1 MSDHSQILFQ
11 APEIDDLAPLF
22 PAYQFESLIAI
33 GGMGAVYK
41 AVQKSL
47 DRAVAIKI
55 LPQEFS
61 QDPNFCTGFEAEAK
75 SMARLNHPN
84 LIGVYDFGEVNG
96 MLFIIMEFVSGQSLF
111 HYAHG
116 HRLAQDEVIQLMGG
130 VCQGL
135 AHAHENGIVHRDI
148 KPSNVLLDANKEP
161 KIGDFGLARPVGKDY
176 VPGAQIYGTP
186 GYTAP
191 EVINAPL
198 SVNHRADIFS
208 IGVLIHELITGR
220 LPADDPRPASLI
232 VGCDPR
238 IDEIIRRATDPT
250 PELRYPNAQQILI
263 DLLKVQQPIVAAP
276 PPAHVV
282 PPPAYAARPA
292 PRLVASAPVAKKSY
306 GFSSASG
313 LAMFALAAALG
324 FLVYKH
330 YDRKP
335 IATLPEAAPQ
345 PAPSPTL
352 LPGPIQASTPT
363 PTPTPKPKRQPR
375 PKRQPK
381 PTPPPAA
388 EPTPSPSPLPET
400 EGLSQEPPKPAT
412 SDAPPSETVVQK
424 PIQPALST
432 EPSPAPAPVT
442 SFDTAAFLVT
452 VQGRMKSNNERLT
465 EEYQEALAKNL
476 ENFGRSIKR
485 AIREEISRQSRELV
499 ERDLEQFLELA
510 QKNGGRIPEDLD
522 SQFSVLNDINED
534 HAKHLT
540 KQDVLDKKM
549 LKEIEPIRESYISG
563 LERKRVSLIE
573 MRDEIAAEEI
583 TKEIDLTRSDAGHF
597 QQILGCEIP
606 DVDERT
612 DSDEWDELS
621 E

>member
-1 MSDHSQILFQ
+1 MSDQSQILFQ
-11 APEIDDLAPLF
+11 APEIEHLAPHF
-22 PAYQFESLIAI
+22 PTYHIECLIAI

-47 DRAVAIKI
+47 DRPVAIKI

-61 QDPNFCTGFEAEAK
+61 RNPNFCTGFEAEAK

-116 HRLAQDEVIQLMGG
+116 HRLAQDEVIQIMSG

-161 KIGDFGLARPVGKDY
+161 KIGDFGLARPVGTDHAQ
-176 VPGAQIYGTP
+176 GGQIYGTP

-238 IDEIIRRATDPT
+238 FDEIIRRATDPT
-250 PELRYPNAQQILI
+250 PELRYPNAHLLLGDILKI
-263 DLLKVQQPIVAAP
+263 QQPIVAAP
-276 PPAHVV
+276 SPVHVV
-282 PPPAYAARPA
+282 PPAAYAARPA
-292 PRLVASAPVAKKSY
+292 PRLVAAAPVAKKSF

-335 IATLPEAAPQ
+335 IATLPEAVPQ
-345 PAPSPTL
+345 PAPSPTP

-363 PTPTPKPKRQPR
+363 PTPTPKRQPR

-381 PTPPPAA
+381 PTPPSAA
-388 EPTPSPSPLPET
+388 EPTPSPAPLPET
-400 EGLSQEPPKPAT
+400 EDLSPQEPPKPTT
-412 SDAPPSETVVQK
+412 SDAPPSEAVVEK

-432 EPSPAPAPVT
+432 APSPAPASVT

-452 VQGRMKSNNERLT
+452 VQGRMKRNNERLT
-465 EEYQEALAKNL
+465 EEHQEALAKNL

-485 AIREEISRQSRELV
+485 AIREEVSRQSRGFV
-499 ERDLEQFLELA
+499 ERELEQFLELA

-522 SQFSVLNDINED
+522 SQFSVLNDIKED

-563 LERKRVSLIE
+563 LERKRASLIE

-583 TKEIDLTRSDAGHF
+583 TKEIELTRSDAGHF

-606 DVDERT
+606 DVDERD
-612 DSDEWDELS
+612 DSDDWNELS

>member
-22 PAYQFESLIAI
+22 PTYHIESLIAI

-47 DRAVAIKI
+47 DRPVAIKI

-61 QDPNFCTGFEAEAK
+61 RDPNFCTGFEAEAK
-75 SMARLNHPN
+75 SMACLNHPN

-96 MLFIIMEFVSGQSLF
+96 MLFIIMEYVAGQSLF

-116 HRLAQDEVIQLMGG
+116 HRLAQDDVIQLMVG

-148 KPSNVLLDANKEP
+148 KPSNVLLDQNKEP
-161 KIGDFGLARPVGKDY
+161 KIGDFGLARPVGKDH

-220 LPADDPRPASLI
+220 LPADDPRRASLI

-238 IDEIIRRATDPT
+238 FDEIIRRATDPS
-250 PELRYPNAQQILI
+250 PELRYPNAHLLLGEILKI
-263 DLLKVQQPIVAAP
+263 QQPIVATPPSAHVAP
-276 PPAHVV
+276 PPAF
-282 PPPAYAARPA
+282 AARPT
-292 PRLVASAPVAKKSY
+292 PRLVAAAPVVKKSS
-306 GFSSASG
+306 GIFSSSG
-313 LAMFALAAALG
+313 LAMLALAAVLG
-324 FLVYKH
+324 FLFYKH
-330 YDRKP
+330 NASKP
-335 IATLPEAAPQ
+335 IASLSE
-345 PAPSPTL
+345 PAPKPAPT
-352 LPGPIQASTPT
+352 QASTPP
-363 PTPTPKPKRQPR
+363 PTPLPDPTTALEPAPKPSIDPI
-375 PKRQPK
+375 
-381 PTPPPAA
+381 PTPVPLPAA
-388 EPTPSPSPLPET
+388 EGHPEA
-400 EGLSQEPPKPAT
+400 PPKPET
-412 SDAPPSETVVQK
+412 FDTKPPEAVVEK
-424 PIQPALST
+424 PIQPALPT
-432 EPSPAPAPVT
+432 TNSPAPASAT
-442 SFDTAAFLVT
+442 SFDTVAFLVT
-452 VQGRMKSNNERLT
+452 VQDRMKSNNERLT

-476 ENFGRSIKR
+476 ENFGRGIKR
-485 AIREEISRQSRELV
+485 AIRDIPNRQIRPLV

-522 SQFSVLNDINED
+522 SQFSDLEDVNGD

-540 KQDVLDKKM
+540 KQDALDKEM
-549 LKEIEPIRESYISG
+549 LEEIEPIRESYISG
-563 LERKRVSLIE
+563 LERKRASLIE
-573 MRDEIAAEEI
+573 KRDEVAAEEI

-597 QQILGCEIP
+597 QQILGCEVP
-606 DVDERT
+606 DVGELNERETRDKWDQQDE
-612 DSDEWDELS
+612 
-621 E
+621 